1 MAVAFLTPE
10 QLKSF
15 RPKHPFLIGIDSDG
29 CVFDSM
35 EIKHKEC
42 FCPAFIN
49 HFGLQAVS
57 KYAREAWEFV
67 NLYSTTRG
75 FNRFKTVIRSLD
87 LLAERHEVQKR
98 QVEVPKL
105 VSLREWI
112 KRETKLGNPAL
123 KAEIEQNLDPELK
136 QVLGWSL
143 DVNAA
148 VKKIVRNVPPFPYVR
163 ESLEKMKKNADIV
176 VVSQTPTEA
185 LIREWQENRIDSC
198 AEFIC
203 GQELGTKAEHLQM
216 VSGGKYPKE
225 HILMIGDAPGDL
237 KAAQANEAL
246 FYPINPGSEEAS
258 WDRFFNEAV
267 DRFFSGTYEGAFE
280 RERIK
285 EFQSMLP
292 EAPPWLK

>member
-1 MAVAFLTPE
+1 MVFLTPE
-10 QLKSF
+10 KLKSF

-87 LLAERHEVQKR
+87 LLTERHEVQKR

-123 KAEIEQNLDPELK
+123 KAEIEQNPDPELK

-185 LIREWQENRIDSC
+185 LIREWQENRIDSY

-203 GQELGTKAEHLQM
+203 GQELGTKAEHLQL

-246 FYPINPGSEEAS
+246 FYPINPGKEEAS
-258 WDRFFNEAV
+258 WDRFFNQAV
-267 DRFFSGTYEGAFE
+267 DRFFSGTYAGAFE
-280 RERIK
+280 RERIE

-292 EAPPWLK
+292 EEPPWMK